1 MILLKPLSCQKFLYN
16 ISVTKTNEPQN
27 DRAKV
32 QIKYEKFI
40 FIGVFFRLFCL
51 LLFSLHNTTKK
62 TWRKSL
68 RHAPIKENLIVKIE
82 ISDF

>member
-51 LLFSLHNTTKK
+51 LLFSLHNPTKK
-62 TWRKSL
+62 AWRKSL
-68 RHAPIKENLIVKIE
+68 RHAQ
-82 ISDF
+82 

>member
-51 LLFSLHNTTKK
+51 LLFSLHNTTKSMAQISAPCPNK
-62 TWRKSL
+62 RKPYSQN
-68 RHAPIKENLIVKIE
+68 RN
-82 ISDF
+82 

>member
-1 MILLKPLSCQKFLYN
+1 MILLNPLSCQKFLYN
-16 ISVTKTNEPQN
+16 ISVTKTNETQN

-32 QIKYEKFI
+32 QIKYEKFF

-51 LLFSLHNTTKK
+51 LLLSLHDTKQK
-62 TWRKSL
+62 KAWRKSL

-82 ISDF
+82 N

>member
-40 FIGVFFRLFCL
+40 FIGVFFRLFFL
-51 LLFSLHNTTKK
+51 LLFSLHNTTIQQKA
-62 TWRKSL
+62 WRKSL
-68 RHAPIKENLIVKIE
+68 RHALIKKIL
-82 ISDF
+82 

>member
-62 TWRKSL
+62 HGTNHCAMPNKRKPYSQN
-68 RHAPIKENLIVKIE
+68 RN
-82 ISDF
+82 

>member
-40 FIGVFFRLFCL
+40 FIGA
-51 LLFSLHNTTKK
+51 
-62 TWRKSL
+62 WRSDL
-68 RHAPIKENLIVKIE
+68 RHAFFVGYYGGKEIV
-82 ISDF
+82 SLMT